1 MMMLKNFFILSTLIT
16 VGSNAYA
23 DGNQST
29 DSDAGAVHAKDDW
42 SSSPN
47 FGTFSTSLPFGWL
60 DNVFSGYTFLGFGY
74 SRLLMLGNSN
84 IGMIAGADY
93 ALFEFSSYKQRVG
106 QGGEDGTYTI
116 IPARLNVSIASGYHR
131 FYGYAGVSLCV
142 PVYSFEPLSNTTS
155 PTGIDGIYWQSH
167 YGVGYH
173 LMRHFDIGLRTAIAL
188 TKFNAGDGRGY
199 DNNITLVGAAR
210 F

>member
-131 FYGYAGVSLCV
+131 FYGYAGVSRQMTKRLQLGAY
-142 PVYSFEPLSNTTS
+142 YSYSWEVESGVAAFEL
-155 PTGIDGIYWQSH
+155 GQGD
-167 YGVGYH
+167 
-173 LMRHFDIGLRTAIAL
+173 FAIAARYDFTDYL
-188 TKFNAGDGRGY
+188 LAKVEIHYMDGAGKLFNTSAS
-199 DNNITLVGAAR
+199 I
-210 F
+210 